1 MSKDRDSQL
10 IWENYSNK
18 FRGPGSPG
26 VNLAKGY
33 LLQALE
39 LIEDQD
45 VHLCADEDAL
55 RTTIVACKKAIK
67 ALSHDSHEVNEKK
80 GKYDDGDDK
89 KERCDYV
96 PCNEKDKKGKYDDG
110 DDEDEKCDYVPCHEE
125 LDRGDE
131 AGDYIAFLRNM
142 ARELVNNDM
151 PEDEAFENVLSHP
164 FEETYGEY
172 LRVRGVAGVYTAAK
186 AHIRLAEQTGA
197 YHEVDMSAL
206 DNWKYSE

>member
-1 MSKDRDSQL
+1 MSKDKDSQL

-18 FRGPGSPG
+18 FRGPGAPG
-26 VNLAKGY
+26 VNLARGY

-45 VHLCADEDAL
+45 VHLCADAEAL
-55 RTTIVACKKAIK
+55 QTTIHACKKAID
-67 ALSHDSHEVNEKK
+67 ALSHDSHEVQEANH
-80 GKYDDGDDK
+80 DK
-89 KERCDYV
+89 E
-96 PCNEKDKKGKYDDG
+96 KGKYDDG

-131 AGDYIAFLRNM
+131 AGDYVAFLRNM

-186 AHIRLAEQTGA
+186 AHIRLAEKTGA
-197 YHEVDMSAL
+197 YHEVDMGAL